1 MTHNTAALNALATAF
16 GNLYN
21 SGTLEIRTAANAVL
35 ATITLPAT
43 AFGSPTAGAIAKNG
57 TWSAEASASGVAAKA
72 VFIGGSNQSEV
83 TVGASGSGAEM
94 IINNVNIV
102 DGGTVTVTAY
112 TYTRTN

>member
-21 SGTLEIRTAANAVL
+21 SGTLEIRTASNAVL

-43 AFGSPTAGAIAKNG
+43 AFGSPTAGAISRNG
-57 TWSAEASASGVAAKA
+57 TWSATATASGVAAKA

-83 TVGASGSGAEM
+83 TVGASGAEM

-102 DGGTVTVTAY
+102 EGGTVTVTAY

>member
-83 TVGASGSGAEM
+83 TVGASGAEM

-102 DGGTVTVTAY
+102 AGGTVTVTAY